1 MFNMAR
7 DSKQKSRDVVDSQKE
22 LKTNYRESINPTM
35 EKDNKMM
42 DDEQEGKMVTKEFA
56 EASAEINEILK
67 YLPEEYINKIPSKL
81 RDFFE
86 KVEDKEYIANIDPYK
101 TLDKQDLKPKT
112 QTLLTILY
120 REYWCNDEEKAE
132 LDKVLIENDKKYEE
146 ELREK
151 YNPDNIFKKNKDT
164 KEIETVEE
172 TALIEYEN
180 RSWYKKAIDFI
191 GNIFRKI
198 IRK

>member
-1 MFNMAR
+1 
-7 DSKQKSRDVVDSQKE
+7 
-22 LKTNYRESINPTM
+22 
-35 EKDNKMM
+35 
-42 DDEQEGKMVTKEFA
+42 MVTKEFA

-120 REYWCNDEEKAE
+120 REYWCNDEEKAK

-151 YNPDNIFKKNKDT
+151 YNPDNIFKKNVKT
-164 KEIETVEE
+164 EEIEAVEE
-172 TALIEYEN
+172 TALIKYEN
-180 RSWYKKAIDFI
+180 KAWYQKAFDFI
-191 GNIFRKI
+191 ENIFRKI